1 MIEKNIFQT
10 WHTHALDPAIQV
22 RIDKF
27 KKENPTYTYKLY
39 IDADI
44 DRFVNETYP
53 GDIAEAYNRLNIIVA
68 KADFWRYLI
77 LYTYGGVYVDID
89 SNIEKP
95 LDTLIRDEDEAII
108 TSEMRPGVPIAY
120 VQWALIFKKGHP
132 ILKKTI
138 DLIVNNIKNN
148 KYPNNILKMTGPM
161 VFAEAIQAVHK
172 ELFQQELPRKDP
184 TLDKTYNKNGIS
196 YRIYGVDYNGH
207 LSFKNLNEHSL
218 LHPTKNTYWHNQKQP
233 LLKGGGKRRK
243 RNRKT
248 KRRRRLFTPATRR
261 RTRVTHL

>member
-1 MIEKNIFQT
+1 MIEKHIFQS
-10 WHTHALDPAIQV
+10 WHTNKLDPTIQA

-39 IDADI
+39 LDADI

-53 GDIAEAYNRLNIIVA
+53 GEIAEAYNRLNTIVA
-68 KADFWRYLI
+68 KVDFWRYLI

-95 LDTLIRDEDEAII
+95 LDTLIREEDQAII
-108 TSEMRPGVPIAY
+108 TSENRPGAPIAY
-120 VQWALIFKKGHP
+120 VQWALIFQKGHP
-132 ILKKTI
+132 ILKKTV
-138 DLIVNNIKNN
+138 DMIVDNIKNN
-148 KYPNNILKMTGPM
+148 RYPNNILKMTGPI

-172 ELFQQELPRKDP
+172 TLFQEEVPPKDP
-184 TLDKTYNKNGIS
+184 MLDRTYKKDGIS
-196 YRIYGVDYNGH
+196 YRFFGIDYNGY
-207 LSFKNLNEHSL
+207 LSFKNLEEHSL
-218 LHPTKNTYWHNQKQP
+218 LHPTGKTHWHTNTKP
-233 LLKGGGKRRK
+233 LLKGGRRK

-261 RTRVTHL
+261 RTRVAHL

>member
-10 WHTHALDPAIQV
+10 WHTDKLDPTIQT

-27 KKENPTYTYKLY
+27 KKENSTYTYKLY
-39 IDADI
+39 LDADI

-68 KADFWRYLI
+68 KADFWRYLV

-95 LDTLIRDEDEAII
+95 LDTLIRDEDEAVI
-108 TSEMRPGVPIAY
+108 TYEMRPGVPIAY

-138 DLIVNNIKNN
+138 DMIVDNIKNN
-148 KYPNNILKMTGPM
+148 RHPNNILNMTGPI
-161 VFAEAIQAVHK
+161 VFADAIKAVHR
-172 ELFQQELPRKDP
+172 ELYQEDP
-184 TLDKTYNKNGIS
+184 PEIDHAIDKTYNKNGIS

-207 LSFKNLNEHSL
+207 LSFKNLSEHSL
-218 LHPTKNTYWHNQKQP
+218 LHPTGNTYWHTQKQP
-233 LLKGGGKRRK
+233 LLKGGKRRK

-261 RTRVTHL
+261 RTRVTYL